1 MTRHSLS
8 QLRLSPLRLQQGLFA
23 SLALSVTLIGGQQ
36 WARWETAAQPVATVV
51 HAAAPQQH
59 FQALGAVIEG
69 TGHYALAASDDTQI
83 ANTQPLPER
92 WVF

>member
-1 MTRHSLS
+1 MNRQEFSNMRVTSLH
-8 QLRLSPLRLQQGLFA
+8 LQQGLFA

-36 WARWETAAQPVATVV
+36 WARWESTSQPVTTAL
-51 HAAAPQQH
+51 HSAAPQQH
-59 FQALGAVIEG
+59 FKSFGSVAEG
-69 TGHYALAASDDTQI
+69 SGQFALAASDETQI

>member
-1 MTRHSLS
+1 MNRQQVSTMGVTSLH
-8 QLRLSPLRLQQGLFA
+8 LQQGLFA